1 MNKETLNRLHTVV
14 KAIGFLFL
22 LVVFGYYGYQNERN
36 QMEIK
41 RSLDEGAAKRKKFD
55 QEMKLRSLKERA
67 RFDSICNSRLQHSH
81 Q

>member
-55 QEMKLRSLKERA
+55 
-67 RFDSICNSRLQHSH
+67 
-81 Q
+81 